1 MLLFLVIGG
10 ETMKNRLRELR
21 KEKGLTLNELSNEL
35 LERLNFKIGSNALG
49 KYERGER
56 EPKLA
61 TWSKL
66 ANFFGVSIGYIQ
78 GTSEIRASSYNASD
92 PFSDFYNNLS
102 DLQKRD
108 SNSYVAFLKD
118 ISTKSFE
125 ELCQVLNTVRH
136 FSPVDVEKN
145 KELISSIDSVGVM
158 SDFVDAIEQ
167 LFKLSLY
174 AYNGDRKARSAL
186 NAIKKVIYDDY
197 LELDNDDDTKA
208 IASYLAN
215 ELDKR

>member
-1 MLLFLVIGG
+1 MI
-10 ETMKNRLRELR
+10 TIKNRLRELR

-35 LERLNFKIGSNALG
+35 LEKLNFKIGSNALG

-56 EPKLA
+56 EPKLD

-66 ANFFGVSIGYIQ
+66 ADFFGVSIGYIQ

-92 PFSDFYNNLS
+92 PFGDFYKNLS
-102 DLQKRD
+102 ESQKKD

-118 ISTKSFE
+118 MSTKSFE

-145 KELISSIDSVGVM
+145 KKLISSIDSVGVM
-158 SDFVDAIEQ
+158 SDFVDAIEE

-174 AYNGDRKARSAL
+174 AYNGDKKAMNAL

-197 LELDNDDDTKA
+197 LELDNDADTQA
-208 IASYLAN
+208 VASYLSN